1 MLSRPCMNTRRH
13 LLLPALT
20 LFWLACGSAET
31 LPEDMSARAHDKEAK
46 KDQQAS
52 DSFRDDD
59 AVREPGE
66 KPSTRTTHF
75 ALASAYA
82 QSAEG
87 HTAAAA
93 SLRADEAAECG
104 GEPVVALGT
113 CPLMAYKV
121 TAVEPT
127 AEGVRVTYAGADPD
141 LLLREVRCHLAH
153 GATQGRKGLEPCP
166 LYQKGLR
173 ATTSPTPG
181 GAVLFLSTDFPN
193 VRKSLQSMYVQ
204 GE

>member
-1 MLSRPCMNTRRH
+1 MNTRRH

-66 KPSTRTTHF
+66 KPSTRTAHF

-82 QSAEG
+82 QSAED

-93 SLRADEAAECG
+93 SLRADESAECR
-104 GEPVVALGT
+104 GEPEVALGT
-113 CPLMAYKV
+113 CPLMSYKV
-121 TAVEPT
+121 TAFETTP
-127 AEGVRVTYAGADPD
+127 EGVRVTYAKADPD

-153 GATQGRKGLEPCP
+153 GATQGRKGMEPCP

-173 ATTSPTPG
+173 AETQAAPG
-181 GAVLFLSTDFPN
+181 GAVLFLSTDFPD
-193 VRKSLQSMYVQ
+193 VRKSIQSMYVQ
-204 GE
+204 DE

>member
-1 MLSRPCMNTRRH
+1 MNTHRPLIYTAF
-13 LLLPALT
+13 LLLSMG
-20 LFWLACGSAET
+20 CGSAET

-66 KPSTRTTHF
+66 KPSTRTGHY
-75 ALASAYA
+75 ALAAAYA
-82 QSAEG
+82 QSAED

-93 SLRADEAAECG
+93 SLRADESAECHG
-104 GEPVVALGT
+104 VPEVALGT

-121 TAVEPT
+121 TAFETTP
-127 AEGVRVTYAGADPD
+127 EGVRVTYAGADPD

-153 GATQGRKGLEPCP
+153 GATQGRKGMEPCP

-173 ATTSPTPG
+173 AETQAAPG

-193 VRKSLQSMYVQ
+193 VRKSIQSMYVQ